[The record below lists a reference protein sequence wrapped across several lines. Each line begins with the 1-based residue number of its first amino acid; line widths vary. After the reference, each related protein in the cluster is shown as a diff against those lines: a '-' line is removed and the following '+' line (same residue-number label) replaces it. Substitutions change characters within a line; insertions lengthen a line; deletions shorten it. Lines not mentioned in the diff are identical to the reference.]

1 MEFLLVAMVFAALCL
16 GMAAM
21 WHAARDGRLLALA
34 RSAASYNTAA
44 GIVVALKDIM
54 AF

>member
-1 MEFLLVAMVFAALCL
+1 MAFAALCL

-21 WHAARDGRLLALA
+21 WRAARDGRLLALA
-34 RSAASYNTAA
+34 SNAASHNTAV

>member
-1 MEFLLVAMVFAALCL
+1 MEYLLVAMAFAALCL
-16 GMAAM
+16 GLAVM

-34 RSAASYNTAA
+34 SAAASHNTAA
-44 GIVVALKDIM
+44 GIAVALKDIM

>member
-1 MEFLLVAMVFAALCL
+1 MEFLLVAMAFAALCL

-21 WHAARDGRLLALA
+21 WQAARDGRLLALA
-34 RSAASYNTAA
+34 SNAASHNTAV
-44 GIVVALKDIM
+44 GIVVALKDIV